1 MPRIFASLAVANLLL
16 FGGAVGLAYLDP
28 APLPDRHVLL
38 AVMSLLL
45 TCLVQVLAFTYLTVS
60 GKVLTQAV
68 HFRNLGTT
76 AVEAAKSIKKR
87 FARCLGFVA
96 LLIVLTT
103 ATGAVAWRDGNSTSF
118 HLPSVLVFAAG
129 WLLVQLREFGLI
141 VENSRLLERTLAE
154 YGQGH
159 PAATAAPNLVTTGSS
174 GVPTYAASNTASR

>member
-16 FGGAVGLAYLDP
+16 FLGAAALAYLDP

-38 AVMSLLL
+38 AVLSLLL
-45 TCLVQVLAFTYLTVS
+45 TCLVQVLAFTYLTVT

-68 HFRNLGTT
+68 YFRRLGTT

-87 FARCLGFVA
+87 FARCLGLVA
-96 LLIVLTT
+96 LLMVLTT
-103 ATGAVAWRDGNSTSF
+103 ATGAAAWRDGNSTSF
-118 HLPSVLVFAAG
+118 HLPSLLVFAAG
-129 WLLVQLREFGLI
+129 WLLVQVREFGLI

-159 PAATAAPNLVTTGSS
+159 PAATVAPNLVITASS
-174 GVPTYAASNTASR
+174 GVPSHAASDMESR